1 MSLVRHS
8 ASAAAAA
15 IILAG
20 SRFTLAAVLARE
32 LSLSAFGQFAYGQWL
47 VDISFLMCS
56 LGVTAAAGRYFAEY
70 RHDPLLLSAVALRW
84 RRYAL
89 GLPLAAGLAA
99 GAGSW
104 VSGMAMDPTATVW
117 LAIWTFLSG
126 LWAMQTA
133 ALTGLQRFNRILL
146 ANLVTGI
153 VMVCGA
159 LVWPLPASDPANA
172 FTLMAFAT
180 GTGVAFSA
188 TRIGGRPPAARRG
201 IEITRWRS
209 IRSFAANMW
218 ITALLWSLVWSRGE
232 MPIVRAYLGDLGVAH
247 YAAALTVFGGA
258 IQAVM
263 MAVSGLA
270 PHLTRLWGEG
280 RRPEA
285 IALARKAMD
294 LQLLAC
300 GLGSVWL
307 ACLSPELMGIAFGAA
322 YRGQAGI
329 LVILSVGLLAMA
341 VSAQNH
347 LLQLATDARF
357 NRNSTLVGLGVLL
370 TFAVWL
376 VIGFG
381 LPGAAFARTLATS
394 ALAGMSLAVARSHFG
409 RGAYS
414 PWNVG
419 AVVVLAVSSGLL
431 TLGSPDATLP
441 LRACAALGASALLGA
456 AVRHADGRALG
467 SAMLVRLG
475 NRMWLTLRMPTGAP
489 RL

>member
-1 MSLVRHS
+1 VSLVRHS

-15 IILAG
+15 IVLAG
-20 SRFTLAAVLARE
+20 SRFTLAAILARK
-32 LSLSAFGQFAYGQWL
+32 LSVSAFGQFAYGQWL
-47 VDISFLMCS
+47 VDVSFLICS

-70 RHDPLLLSAVALRW
+70 RHDPLLLSAVARRW

-89 GLPLAAGLAA
+89 GLPLAAGLVAAA
-99 GAGSW
+99 GAW
-104 VSGMAMDPTATVW
+104 VSGMAMEPTATVW
-117 LAIWTFLSG
+117 LAIWTFSSG

-146 ANLVTGI
+146 ANLVTGV
-153 VMVCGA
+153 VMLCGA
-159 LVWPLPASDPANA
+159 WVWPLSAPDPANA

-180 GTGVAFSA
+180 ATGVAFSA
-188 TRIGGRPPAARRG
+188 VRIGGRPVAVNQG
-201 IEITRWRS
+201 IEATRWRS
-209 IRSFAANMW
+209 IGYYAGNMW

-258 IQAVM
+258 VQAVM

-285 IALARKAMD
+285 IALARKVMD

-307 ACLSPELMGIAFGAA
+307 ASLSPELMGIAFGAA
-322 YRGQAGI
+322 YRGQASN
-329 LVILSVGLLAMA
+329 LVILSLGLLAMA

-347 LLQLATDARF
+347 LLQIATDARF

-370 TFAVWL
+370 TFAAWL
-376 VIGFG
+376 GSGFE
-381 LPGAAFARTLATS
+381 LPGVAFARTLATS

-409 RGAYS
+409 RDAYS
-414 PWNVG
+414 PRNV
-419 AVVVLAVSSGLL
+419 ATVVTVAVSSGILAL
-431 TLGSPDATLP
+431 ESPDSTLP
-441 LRACAALGASALLGA
+441 IRACVALAASALLLA
-456 AVRHADGRALG
+456 SVRHAEGPVLA
-467 SAMLVRLG
+467 SAMLSRLG
-475 NRMWLTLRMPTGAP
+475 SRLRVPRRMPTGAP